1 MPISLTD
8 TLCVDTLCVAFV
20 AILLI
25 ILSVVVSWVIAAWRA
40 RDVRRWLCAAE
51 SVFLIAIVL
60 LLAWGTRDTVLKVVD
75 SFQRDKVVFS
85 ENQNK
90 AVLEA
95 YDKLSGELNRWS
107 VMFVVLGSFFGLV
120 LPIGAYLLQ
129 MKEIARKEGAVDEKF
144 AEKESKW
151 NEAISRIEMNIV
163 EARGKLLQEEE
174 RIRALSA
181 KVKKDLR
188 EVWRN
193 QAITAHESLKLV
205 AIELE
210 GGNRKFADV
219 NIREIYV
226 PWILFFKY
234 LENTGDRNFIV
245 KSISDLIET
254 IHRLDSKIGE
264 EFVKKLNGV
273 KARKSRGRIVLS
285 KYFEGNEEGM
295 KLFKEVKEFSLKI
308 GVDVV
313 D

>member
-1 MPISLTD
+1 
-8 TLCVDTLCVAFV
+8 
-20 AILLI
+20 
-25 ILSVVVSWVIAAWRA
+25 
-40 RDVRRWLCAAE
+40 
-51 SVFLIAIVL
+51 
-60 LLAWGTRDTVLKVVD
+60 
-75 SFQRDKVVFS
+75 
-85 ENQNK
+85 
-90 AVLEA
+90 
-95 YDKLSGELNRWS
+95 
-107 VMFVVLGSFFGLV
+107 
-120 LPIGAYLLQ
+120 

-151 NEAISRIEMNIV
+151 NAAISQIEMNIV
-163 EARGKLLQEEE
+163 EARDKLVQEEE
-174 RIRALSA
+174 KIKALSA
-181 KVKKDLR
+181 KVQKDLR

-264 EFVKKLNGV
+264 ALVKKLNGV

-295 KLFKEVKEFSLKI
+295 KFFKEVKEFSLKI
-308 GVDVV
+308 GVDVI